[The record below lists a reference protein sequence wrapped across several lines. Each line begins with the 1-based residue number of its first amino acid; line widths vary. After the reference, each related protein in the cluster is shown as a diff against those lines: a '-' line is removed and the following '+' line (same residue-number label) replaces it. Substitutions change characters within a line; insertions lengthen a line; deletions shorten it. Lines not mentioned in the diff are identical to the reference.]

1 MLNQSTDV
9 AIVGGGVIGCAIAYQ
24 LSKMGIN
31 CTVFEKNRLAS
42 GASGATAGMIG
53 PIWHIDQT
61 PDSYFQLGMRSLEIF
76 PNLVKELEEAGID
89 PEFQQTGAVKVLF
102 DEIDDAVLLD
112 NLKWQKELG
121 IGVRWIDR
129 KELNNREPEITGKA
143 VGGVF
148 SPRDGSIV
156 GVSFV
161 NALAHAATRLGA
173 RFFEDVEVMGLEINK
188 DKVIGIRTHTGIY
201 HADHTIICAG
211 PWSGIVQR
219 WLPYLI
225 PVRPIKGQRIVL
237 RKSGFLPKST
247 VQGIVPQKDG
257 SVLSAAT
264 REEGYFDQV
273 VTGEAISQMVVKAKE
288 VFPILHD
295 AAFVSASAGIRPGTP
310 DGMPILGPLPGWFGV
325 SLASGHDHVGIMC
338 SPCTAELMAKYVAT
352 GDCSRL
358 APFSIERFG
367 FVEN

>member
-1 MLNQSTDV
+1 MNRSGDV

-24 LSKMGIN
+24 LSKIGIN

-53 PIWHIDQT
+53 PIWYLDQT
-61 PDSYFQLGMRSLEIF
+61 PEPYFQLGMRSFEIF
-76 PNLVKELEEAGID
+76 PTLVKELEEAGID
-89 PEFQQTGAVKVLF
+89 PEFQQTGAIKVLF
-102 DEIDDAVLLD
+102 DEISDAVLLD
-112 NLKWQKELG
+112 NLKWQRELG

-129 KELNNREPEITGKA
+129 KELIDREPEITGKA

-156 GVSFV
+156 GIAFV
-161 NALAHAATRLGA
+161 KALAHAATRLGA

-188 DKVIGIRTHTGIY
+188 DKVIGIRTQLGIY

-211 PWSGIVQR
+211 PWSGIVKR
-219 WLPYLI
+219 WLPYSI
-225 PVRPIKGQRIVL
+225 PVRPIKGQRILL

-247 VQGIVPQKDG
+247 VQSIVPQKDG

-264 REEGYFDQV
+264 REEGNFDQV
-273 VTGEAISQMVVKAKE
+273 VTGEAISQMVAKAKE

-295 AAFVSASAGIRPGTP
+295 AEFVSASAGVRPGTP
-310 DGMPILGPLPGWFGV
+310 DGIPILGPIPGWSGV

-338 SPCTAELMAKYVAT
+338 SPSTAELMADCVAT
-352 GDCSRL
+352 GDCSQL

-367 FVEN
+367 LSGS

>member
-1 MLNQSTDV
+1 MNKSTDV

-112 NLKWQKELG
+112 NLRWQKELG

-129 KELNNREPEITGKA
+129 KELLDREPEITGTA

-148 SPRDGSIV
+148 SPKDGSIV
-156 GVSFV
+156 GISFV
-161 NALAHAATRLGA
+161 DALSHAATKLGA
-173 RFFEDVEVMGLEINK
+173 KVYEDVEVVGLEINK
-188 DKVIGIRTHTGIY
+188 SNVTGIRTQRGIY

-211 PWSGIVQR
+211 PWSGIVER

-225 PVRPIKGQRIVL
+225 PV
-237 RKSGFLPKST
+237 
-247 VQGIVPQKDG
+247 
-257 SVLSAAT
+257 
-264 REEGYFDQV
+264 
-273 VTGEAISQMVVKAKE
+273 
-288 VFPILHD
+288 
-295 AAFVSASAGIRPGTP
+295 
-310 DGMPILGPLPGWFGV
+310 
-325 SLASGHDHVGIMC
+325 
-338 SPCTAELMAKYVAT
+338 
-352 GDCSRL
+352 
-358 APFSIERFG
+358 
-367 FVEN
+367 